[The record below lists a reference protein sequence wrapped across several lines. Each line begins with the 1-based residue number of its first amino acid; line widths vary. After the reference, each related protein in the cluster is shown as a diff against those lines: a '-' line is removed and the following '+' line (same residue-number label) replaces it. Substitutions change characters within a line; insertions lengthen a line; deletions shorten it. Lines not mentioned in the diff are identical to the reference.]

1 MISGVF
7 SSIRYAVRAFRRN
20 PVFTAVTVGSL
31 ALGIGANTAVFTLL
45 DQLVLRL
52 LPVQQPKQLVM
63 IWPSEPYMG
72 DSNGER
78 VTSYPMY
85 QEFQRRAQ
93 AFDFVF
99 GAFDQQ
105 VSMSFQGG
113 TERAGAE
120 LVSGNYF
127 QALGVGPAL
136 GRVFSPEADD
146 WVYKGHPSVVLSY
159 RYWLNR
165 FEGDRSITGKKILV
179 NSYPMEI
186 VGVAA
191 PGFRGL
197 DPAASPE
204 FWVPIQMK
212 PLMTPGLDDMG
223 NRRAHWVHVFAR
235 MKVGYSV
242 ESARAS
248 LQPLFHQLLAQ
259 ELQEPAM
266 SQISAYDRNR
276 FLRRTAVVETA
287 ATGYSGTR
295 EQYSTAL
302 IVLMAMAGLIL
313 VVACSNVASLLI
325 ARAVARQKEMAI
337 RLAIGASRKTLM
349 GHLLVE
355 SVLLSLAGAVL
366 GLVLAGWATG
376 ALLHMLPGGGATLL
390 LRAEPDLRIL
400 VFSVVVAMTTGV
412 LFGLAPAT
420 QATKLD
426 LFAALKETAGA
437 VTGSGGSARLRK
449 TLVTAQVA
457 LSFLLQVGAGLFTR
471 TLVNL
476 KNAHTGFESIGKLVT
491 FQVDPARLGYSVPR
505 IRGFYEEM
513 LQEIRATPGVRS
525 VAYSVV
531 PVFQGYHWGAAFSVE
546 GHQAKDGEDM
556 DAGNNIVSP
565 GYWRTMGVPMLA
577 GRDFDSRDRYDG
589 ANAAQMP
596 SVAIVNRS
604 FAEHFFGKE
613 SPIGRH
619 IGEGSSQY
627 SKPRVRIVGEV
638 EDSFYD
644 GPRQGVRREVFWA
657 HFEAPVPLQ
666 AYFYVRTVAE
676 PAAIIPTLRRIVA
689 KMDPAMPVD
698 DMKTLATQLDE
709 TLATERLIAA
719 LSLVFGGLATTLAAL
734 GLYGVMAFLVTRRT
748 REIGLRMAL
757 GAPRRDVLWL
767 VLREVLKLVGA
778 GLAVGVPAAL
788 ALSRYVAAQ
797 LFGVTPGDVWT
808 CGAAVVILAL
818 VAAGSALAPARRAST
833 IDPMVALR
841 YE

>member
-1 MISGVF
+1 MSAIF
-7 SSIRYAVRAFRRN
+7 SSIRYALRAFRRN

-52 LPVQQPKQLVM
+52 LPVKQPEQLVM
-63 IWPSEPYMG
+63 IWPTEPYLG
-72 DSNGER
+72 NSDGER

-85 QEFQRRAQ
+85 QDFQRHAQ

-99 GAFDQQ
+99 AKYDQQ
-105 VSMSFQGG
+105 VAMSFHGS
-113 TERAGAE
+113 TERADGE

-146 WVYKGHPSVVLSY
+146 RIYRGHPSVVLSY
-159 RYWLNR
+159 RYWVSR
-165 FEGDRSITGKKILV
+165 FASDPKIVGKKILV

-191 PGFRGL
+191 AGFAGL
-197 DPAASPE
+197 DPAASPQL
-204 FWVPIQMK
+204 WVPIQMK
-212 PLMTPGLDDMG
+212 PLMTPGQDELG
-223 NRRAHWVHVFAR
+223 NRRTHWVHVFAR
-235 MKVGYSV
+235 MKPGYTV
-242 ESARAS
+242 QSARAS

-287 ATGYSGTR
+287 ATGYSGMR

-302 IVLMAMAGLIL
+302 IMLMAMAGLIL
-313 VVACSNVASLLI
+313 LVACSNVASLLI
-325 ARAVARQKEMAI
+325 ARAVARQKEIAV

-355 SVLLSLAGAVL
+355 SVLLSLAGAAV
-366 GLVLAGWATG
+366 GLILAGWATS
-376 ALLHMLPGGGATLL
+376 ALLNMLPGGGETLL

-400 VFSVVVAMTTGV
+400 AFSMAVAIAAGV
-412 LFGLAPAT
+412 LFGLAPAV

-426 LFAALKETAGA
+426 LFAALKEAAGA

-449 TLVTAQVA
+449 ALVTAQVA
-457 LSFLLQVGAGLFTR
+457 LSFLLLVGAGLFTR
-471 TLVNL
+471 TLINL
-476 KNAHTGFESIGKLVT
+476 KNTHTGFEGVGKLVT

-505 IRGFYEEM
+505 IRSFYQDM
-513 LQEIRATPGVRS
+513 LREIRTTPGVTS

-531 PVFQGYHWGAAFSVE
+531 PVLQGYHWGGAFSVE

-577 GRDFDSRDRYDG
+577 GRDFDSRDRFDG
-589 ANAAQMP
+589 SNAAQMP

-604 FAEHFFGKE
+604 FAEHFFGKQ

-619 IGEGSSQY
+619 IGQGDSSQA
-627 SKPRVRIVGEV
+627 KPHVQIVGEV
-638 EDSFYD
+638 ENSLYD
-644 GPRQGVRREVFWA
+644 GPRQGAPREVFWA
-657 HFEAPVPLQ
+657 HFEAPVPLR

-676 PAAIIPTLRRIVA
+676 PAAVIPTLRRIVG
-689 KMDPAMPVD
+689 KLDPSMPVD

-719 LSLVFGGLATTLAAL
+719 LSVVFGGLATVLAAL

-757 GAPRRDVLWL
+757 GAPRSEVLWL
-767 VLREVLKLVGA
+767 VLREVLMLVGA
-778 GLAVGVPAAL
+778 GLAVGIPCAL
-788 ALSRYVAAQ
+788 LLGRFVSAQ

-808 CGAAVVILAL
+808 CGAAIVILAL
-818 VAAGSALAPARRAST
+818 VAAFSALVPARRAST
-833 IDPMVALR
+833 IDPMMALR